1 MGWGGGQERDDRR
14 AQLGTAC
21 SGSSH
26 RQPLFQSS
34 CLSHHPSPRL
44 VPSCPV
50 PSNPVPPCRVPC
62 GSEEKKTRNR
72 APAVLDR
79 SLEMGGVGGR
89 LYPSLFYSEDVVL
102 PCPPIALRGPSL
114 NPSLPWGW
122 LGELFLFLNSL
133 LLPMP
138 ATSASHLLGW
148 NAGQIAPEGG
158 RTGGFR
164 DFPLLLTP
172 GGISFYRDLHHRASA
187 GTIEAQTAA

>member
-1 MGWGGGQERDDRR
+1 MWGWGGGGGGQERDDRR

-79 SLEMGGVGGR
+79 SLEMGGVGVDSI
-89 LYPSLFYSEDVVL
+89 LPSS
-102 PCPPIALRGPSL
+102 ILR
-114 NPSLPWGW
+114 
-122 LGELFLFLNSL
+122 
-133 LLPMP
+133 M
-138 ATSASHLLGW
+138 
-148 NAGQIAPEGG
+148 
-158 RTGGFR
+158 
-164 DFPLLLTP
+164 
-172 GGISFYRDLHHRASA
+172 
-187 GTIEAQTAA
+187 

>member
-1 MGWGGGQERDDRR
+1 MRRYELGIAVGHRGDGWRLLGRAKACGGGVGWGGGQERDDRR

-62 GSEEKKTRNR
+62 GSEEKKTRSR

-79 SLEMGGVGGR
+79 SLEMGGVGGDSI
-89 LYPSLFYSEDVVL
+89 LPSS
-102 PCPPIALRGPSL
+102 ILR
-114 NPSLPWGW
+114 
-122 LGELFLFLNSL
+122 
-133 LLPMP
+133 M
-138 ATSASHLLGW
+138 
-148 NAGQIAPEGG
+148 
-158 RTGGFR
+158 
-164 DFPLLLTP
+164 
-172 GGISFYRDLHHRASA
+172 
-187 GTIEAQTAA
+187 